1 MKVAVVGAGLAGLA
15 AGCELVDR
23 GHRVT
28 LFERRPWPGGKA
40 YSFIDQETGE
50 TVDNGQHIFM
60 RCTTAYIEFLRRL
73 GTLHLTRIQE
83 RLSVPVLDAS
93 GRLSVLAASTLP
105 PPVHLLR
112 SFVTYAHLPLRER
125 VRVARGVTAIARLP
139 MEQRE
144 SFAGETFAGWLRARG
159 LSEFVIREFWDLIVV
174 PTLNCRSDR
183 ASAAQA
189 LFVFQEGLL
198 ASSTS
203 AAIGLPLAPLS
214 ELHGMPAVRYIESRG
229 GEVRL
234 RAGKE
239 SLVISEGRFAGLRH
253 PVGAEECFD
262 ACVIALPPAQ
272 ALDIVPPV
280 IRRESPFCDLIAFET
295 SPIVNLHLWFDG
307 PVMDHEFVAFTGC
320 ELQWAFSR
328 TRIAGRSDDTRD
340 HIVLSLSAAD
350 EILDL
355 EKQELV
361 ARLLPQLERALP
373 RARSRKL
380 LRTVVIKEPDA
391 TFVPSPGLRRPTNT
405 TTLPNLTLAGAYTDT
420 GWPATMESAVRS
432 GMSAAR
438 ALDDRA
444 AMIEGAARATT
455 AEAVVA

>member
-1 MKVAVVGAGLAGLA
+1 MADL
-15 AGCELVDR
+15 
-23 GHRVT
+23 GHRV
-28 LFERRPWPGGKA
+28 LVLERRPWAGGKT
-40 YSFIDQETGE
+40 YSFVDRGSGAEI
-50 TVDNGQHIFM
+50 DNGQHILM
-60 RCTTAYIEFLRRL
+60 RCTTAYVEFLRRL
-73 GTLHLTRIQE
+73 GTLHLTRMQE
-83 RLSVPVLDAS
+83 RLSVPVLDAT
-93 GRLSVLAASTLP
+93 GRLSVLAASPLP
-105 PPVHLLR
+105 APLHLLP
-112 SFVTYAHLPLRER
+112 SFATYAHLPLRER
-125 VRVARGVTAIARLP
+125 ARVARAVTAIARMP
-139 MEQRE
+139 AGQRDR
-144 SFAGETFAGWLRARG
+144 FAGETFAGWLRARG
-159 LSEFVIREFWDLIVV
+159 LSDFVIREFWDLIVV

-198 ASSTS
+198 ASPAS

-234 RAGKE
+234 RAGVE
-239 SLVISEGRFAGLRH
+239 SLVISGGRVAGLRLSG
-253 PVGAEECFD
+253 GAEERFH

-272 ALDIVPPV
+272 ALDIVPPLM
-280 IRRESPFCDLIAFET
+280 RGESPFRDMTTFET
-295 SPIVNLHLWFDG
+295 SPIINLHLWFDG

-328 TRIAGRSDDTRD
+328 TRIAGRGDGAPD

-355 EKQELV
+355 EKHELV
-361 ARLLPQLERALP
+361 ARLLPQLRRALP
-373 RARSRKL
+373 KARSRTL
-380 LRTVVIKEPDA
+380 LRAVVIKEPDA
-391 TFVPSPGLRRPTNT
+391 TFVPSPGLRRPANT
-405 TTLPNLTLAGAYTDT
+405 THLPNLMVAGAYTGT

-432 GMSAAR
+432 GISAAR

-444 AMIEGAARATT
+444 AMVEGAARGMT